1 MTAARGGGRITG
13 RLGFAIGFLGILV
26 VSAAAAP
33 LVAAIGSPFV
43 PYSPDRVDL
52 PSRFLPPSS
61 VHLFGTDELGR
72 DLLARTIHGARVSLA
87 VGLAVAVLSLCVGI
101 LVGSMAGFAGGV
113 IDWAVSR
120 ATELALSFPFFFL
133 ALGVAALF
141 EPSLGAVVAT
151 LVAVSWTSD
160 AKVVRGEVR
169 RLRDGDIATAA
180 RAAGASRARILFR
193 HLLPAAIGPAVASAA
208 FGVASAIAAE
218 SALSFLGLGVQPPQ
232 ASWGSILASA
242 DDHIRRAWWIAAFPG
257 LALFATIIA
266 CNFVGEAAR
275 DALNPEADVRGR

>member
-1 MTAARGGGRITG
+1 MREGGRRRITY
-13 RLGFAIGFLGILV
+13 RLGIALAFLGCLV
-26 VSAAAAP
+26 VVAVAAP
-33 LVAAIGSPFV
+33 LIAGDASTLV
-43 PYSPDRVDL
+43 PYPPDRVDL

-61 VHLFGTDELGR
+61 AHFFGTDELGR
-72 DLLARTIHGARVSLA
+72 DLFARTIHGARVSLA
-87 VGLAVAVLSLCVGI
+87 IGLAVALLSLCVGI
-101 LVGSMAGFAGGV
+101 FAGGVAGFAGGFF
-113 IDWAVSR
+113 DWAVSR
-120 ATELALSFPFFFL
+120 ATELALSFPVFFL

-141 EPSLGAVVAT
+141 EPSLGAVVVT

-169 RLRDGDIATAA
+169 RLRGSDLEIAA
-180 RAAGASRARILFR
+180 RAAGASRARVLFR

-257 LALFATIIA
+257 LALFATVVA
-266 CNFVGEAAR
+266 CNFAGEAAR
-275 DALNPEADVRGR
+275 DALDPQGGSRES

>member
-1 MTAARGGGRITG
+1 V
-13 RLGFAIGFLGILV
+13 RLALGFLGCLLL
-26 VSAAAAP
+26 AALGAP
-33 LVAAIGSPFV
+33 LIASDGSALV

-61 VHLFGTDELGR
+61 AHFFGTDELGR
-72 DLLARTIHGARVSLA
+72 DLFARTIHGARVSLA
-87 VGLAVAVLSLCVGI
+87 IGFAVAFLSLALGAF
-101 LVGSMAGFAGGV
+101 VGSIAGFAGGV
-113 IDWAVSR
+113 FDWMVSR
-120 ATELALSFPFFFL
+120 VTELALSFPVFFL

-169 RLRDGDIATAA
+169 RLRASDLATAA
-180 RAAGASRARILFR
+180 RAAGASRARVLFR

-208 FGVASAIAAE
+208 FGVAAAIGAE

-242 DDHIRRAWWIAAFPG
+242 DDHLRSAWWIAVFPG
-257 LALFATIIA
+257 IALFATVLS
-266 CNFVGEAAR
+266 CNFAGEAAR
-275 DALNPEADVRGR
+275 DALDPAGAAREE

>member
-1 MTAARGGGRITG
+1 MTG
-13 RLGFAIGFLGILV
+13 RGTFGAGTRARLSLAFLGFMLLTALV
-26 VSAAAAP
+26 AP
-33 LVAAIGSPFV
+33 LVATERSVFV

-61 VHLFGTDELGR
+61 THWFGTDELGR
-72 DLLARTIHGARVSLA
+72 DLFARTIHGARISLA
-87 VGLAVAVLSLCVGI
+87 VGITVALLSLLLGALLGGV
-101 LVGSMAGFAGGV
+101 AGFAGGPF
-113 IDWAVSR
+113 DWLVSR

-141 EPSLGAVVAT
+141 EPSLGVVVAT
-151 LVAVSWTSD
+151 LVAVSWTGD

-169 RLRDGDIATAA
+169 RLRKSDLAVAA

-193 HLLPAAIGPAVASAA
+193 HLLPAALGPAVASAA

-242 DDHIRRAWWIAAFPG
+242 DNHIRSAWWIAVFPG
-257 LALFATIIA
+257 LALFATVVA

-275 DALNPEADVRGR
+275 DALDPAAVSDEN